1 MIFWLTLLTLTVV
14 IEGFIIRDCIERLDA
29 FESWYPFCEFMK
41 MKLHEEEENE
51 ERHDI

>member
-1 MIFWLTLLTLTVV
+1 MIFWVTLLTITVV

-51 ERHDI
+51 K

>member
-1 MIFWLTLLTLTVV
+1 MTFWLIILTIIV
-14 IEGFIIRDCIERLDA
+14 IVEGAIIRDCIERLDA

-51 ERHDI
+51 K

>member
-1 MIFWLTLLTLTVV
+1 MIFWVTLLTIVVV

-41 MKLHEEEENE
+41 MKLNE
-51 ERHDI
+51 GGEDK